1 MSEVSQGPGWWL
13 ASDGRWYPP
22 EQAPGYLPRSV
33 SADVSALPTQ
43 AEYPSPSVATGP
55 DLTPGWESYP
65 PAFGQD
71 PIVPG
76 APTTGSPEVGSPG
89 PPPHYGPGG
98 GSGFPGVAGVPAYG
112 YPPQQ
117 PPPYYPY
124 APNGYYPDGR
134 VAYPVGP
141 MARPNQTNS
150 FAIAS
155 LVCGCVGIIP
165 FFGILGVIL
174 GFVFGLIAKSQIKR
188 SGGVQEGNGLATAG
202 IVVSAVITALWIIF
216 WIVVATHSN
225 SGVCTDGNC

>member
-33 SADVSALPTQ
+33 SADATALPLQ
-43 AEYPSPSVATGP
+43 GESASPPMAAGP
-55 DLTPGWESYP
+55 DPAPGWESYP
-65 PAFGQD
+65 TNFAQPPIGPGVPTAGGPQAEPA
-71 PIVPG
+71 
-76 APTTGSPEVGSPG
+76 G
-89 PPPHYGPGG
+89 PPPPYGPG
-98 GSGFPGVAGVPAYG
+98 VAAPPAYG

-141 MARPNQTNS
+141 MVRPNQTNPL
-150 FAIAS
+150 AIAS

-165 FFGILGVIL
+165 FLGILGVIL

-202 IVVSAVITALWIIF
+202 IIISAVITALWIIL
-216 WIVVATHSN
+216 WIVVATHTN
-225 SGVCTDGNC
+225 NGVCTDGNC